1 MVGRIIALI
10 AISSILALV
19 TNMHGPTFGNL
30 MVEKIDIKS
39 KQIERFYPIASLINN
54 QTTNKEI
61 MTELKSQIENSD
73 PFKVRGADKDTNTLN
88 LTSKEGTHSNDVN
101 SNDVNSNDVNSNDVN
116 SNDVNS
122 NDVNSND
129 VNSKDVNSN
138 DVNSN
143 DVNSKDVSSK
153 DDNGCKSDCP
163 EKSKPTRDKIPFEL
177 PSIPFP

>member
-19 TNMHGPTFGNL
+19 ANMHGPTYGNL
-30 MVEKIDIKS
+30 MVEKSDIKS

-73 PFKVRGADKDTNTLN
+73 PFKIRGAEQERNTLN
-88 LTSKEGTHSNDVN
+88 LTSKEGTHSK
-101 SNDVNSNDVNSNDVN
+101 
-116 SNDVNS
+116 
-122 NDVNSND
+122 D
-129 VNSKDVNSN
+129 VNSKDVNSK
-138 DVNSN
+138 
-143 DVNSKDVSSK
+143 DVNSKDVNSKDVNSKDVNSKDVNSKDVNSKDVNSK
-153 DDNGCKSDCP
+153 DDNDCKSGCP